1 MYKLTTPGN
10 VDLLLSERLY
20 LFELCLSQLKG
31 LFQTFFFF
39 VCLFVCFK
47 FPTGELVVLSQDG
60 SCEFV

>member
-1 MYKLTTPGN
+1 MYKLTTPGI

-31 LFQTFFFF
+31 LFQTFFF
-39 VCLFVCFK
+39 CVCFK